1 MKLNID
7 LSEIIASKA
16 KIAVLKYLLNPGFSA
31 TGRELSRLCGIS
43 HTQVIKILKEFEDI
57 NLAVYARAG
66 KSDLWRAKTG
76 SYAYIQ
82 LNSMLGRKE
91 NFSPL
96 EHLKAALK
104 TGLKNKNVLKAVI
117 FGSVAGKNEE
127 SSSDIDLFVLVKN
140 AGNREL
146 IQKKLD
152 ELNLIC
158 LEFYG
163 NSLSPYVLTEKEYN
177 AKSGTELVKN
187 IDGGIEVI

>member
-1 MKLNID
+1 
-7 LSEIIASKA
+7 
-16 KIAVLKYLLNPGFSA
+16 
-31 TGRELSRLCGIS
+31 
-43 HTQVIKILKEFEDI
+43 
-57 NLAVYARAG
+57 
-66 KSDLWRAKTG
+66 
-76 SYAYIQ
+76 
-82 LNSMLGRKE
+82 MLGRKE